1 MIHPSRRDRKAK
13 AIVEVLAM
21 IDATHPELSPP
32 CLVRETDEGLAESA
46 TEFCALLD
54 RYAESAARI
63 RRERITDTPLAPG
76 APACP
81 LTLDHRTGRREPS
94 GRA

>member
-32 CLVRETDEGLAESA
+32 CPVRETDEGLAESA
-46 TEFCALLD
+46 TEFCAVLD

-63 RRERITDTPLAPG
+63 RREESLI
-76 APACP
+76 
-81 LTLDHRTGRREPS
+81 RRSLRVRPPVPS
-94 GRA
+94 H